1 MTQHDVIVIGAGAAG
16 LTSAIYA
23 VRSGLDVVVIERGIY
38 GGQLQNTGEI
48 ENYAG
53 YKNVTG
59 QELSEQMYQQAIE
72 QGVKYKY
79 GDVKSIERYADENT
93 NDYFE
98 VKLNNQT
105 LTSKSV
111 IIATGVEHKKLGVKG
126 EDSLQG
132 RGVSYCATCDSNFFR
147 GKHVVVVGGGSSAL
161 EEADY
166 LSSIVDKVTLIHR
179 RNKFRGEKVL
189 QDRVFK
195 NNKINLILNA
205 EVKEVTGENKVHGVI
220 VERNGESDSGRFLLH
235 CDGVFVNVGMKPV
248 TQPFLDL
255 GITDN
260 EGYIITDEN
269 METDIKGIF
278 AVGDVRKK
286 KVRQIATAVGDG
298 SIAGVSVKNYI
309 DSLN

>member
-16 LTSAIYA
+16 LTSAIYS

-59 QELSEQMYQQAIE
+59 QELSKQMYQQAIE

-132 RGVSYCATCDSNFFR
+132 RGVSYCATCDANFFKDR
-147 GKHVVVVGGGSSAL
+147 HVVVIGGGNSAL

-166 LSSIVDKVTLIHR
+166 LSGIVGDVTLIHR
-179 RNKFRGEKVL
+179 RDEFRGEKVL
-189 QDRVFK
+189 QDRVLNNSKIKTLK
-195 NNKINLILNA
+195 NSQVDEIMG
-205 EVKEVTGENKVHGVI
+205 VGKVEGVY
-220 VERNGESDSGRFLLH
+220 VRRNDGVRKFIE
-235 CDGVFVNVGMKPV
+235 CDGVFINVGMKPV
-248 TQPFLDL
+248 TQPFLNL

-260 EGYIITDEN
+260 NGYIITDDN
-269 METDIKGIF
+269 METNVKGVF
-278 AVGDVRKK
+278 AVGDVRSK

-298 SIAGVSVKNYI
+298 SIAGVSVK
-309 DSLN
+309 DHLDRLN